1 MEENNLTIRFAD
13 KADIPVIA
21 ALADK
26 IWREHYSDIIS
37 VEQIGYMLEWMYSA
51 EALTKAMDEGQKFL
65 LAQFDNRP
73 LGYLSYSTKDDK
85 NYYIHKLYVDVML
98 HRKGIGK
105 ALLAYM
111 LKQLPDAETIELA
124 VNRMNYKAVNF
135 YFRQGFTIKYSFD
148 LEIGEGYYMND
159 YLMVLVVH

>member
-1 MEENNLTIRFAD
+1 MNLNIRFAA

-26 IWREHYSDIIS
+26 IWRAHYPDIITL
-37 VEQIGYMLEWMYSA
+37 EQIEYMLDMMYSA
-51 EALTKAMDEGQKFL
+51 DALDKGMDEGQKFL
-65 LAQFDNRP
+65 LAEVDNRP
-73 LGYLSYSTKDDK
+73 VGYLSYSTKDGK
-85 NYYIHKLYVDVML
+85 NFYIHKLYVDVIL
-98 HRKGIGK
+98 HRKGIGND
-105 ALLAYM
+105 LLAYM

-124 VNRMNYKAVNF
+124 VNRINYKAVNF

-159 YLMVLVVH
+159 YLMVKVV